1 MRLSVAAAPLL
12 WSAMMLSVTGCGAR
26 YVASPGST
34 TIAPRLQFAIPTGRE
49 LGYSIDST
57 QLITAHVRDQ
67 VQVFQ
72 AYVSATPDKVTV
84 IAFDPFGG
92 RALTVIATDD
102 AIHTEVAPIV
112 PSVLRPGNILAD
124 IAIVYWPAAAVR
136 RGLAG
141 TSATLY
147 DDDRE
152 RTITDNGREVVH
164 VTYDTPHENTWTK
177 VAHLRNI
184 AFGYELDLQSSVTAK

>member
-1 MRLSVAAAPLL
+1 MRLNVATLRLL
-12 WSAMMLSVTGCGAR
+12 LIATLLGSAGCAAR

-34 TIAPRLQFAIPTGRE
+34 TIAPGLQFAIPTGRE
-49 LGYSIDST
+49 LGYSVDST

-72 AYVSATPDKVTV
+72 AYVSATPDKVTI

-112 PSVLRPGNILAD
+112 PAVLRPGNILAD
-124 IAIVYWPAAAVR
+124 LAIVYWPATAVR

-147 DDDRE
+147 DDE
-152 RTITDNGREVVH
+152 STRTITDNGREVIH

>member
-1 MRLSVAAAPLL
+1 MRVRIAILRFYFIATALA
-12 WSAMMLSVTGCGAR
+12 WTGCAAR
-26 YVASPGST
+26 YAASPGST
-34 TIAPRLQFAIPTGRE
+34 AIAPGLQFAIPTGRE
-49 LGYSIDST
+49 LGYSVDST

-67 VQVFQ
+67 TQVFQ

-112 PSVLRPGNILAD
+112 PAVLRPGNILAD
-124 IAIVYWPAAAVR
+124 IAIVYWPATAVR

-152 RTITDNGREVVH
+152 RTIIDNGHEVVN

-177 VAHLRNI
+177 AAHLHNI
-184 AFGYELDLQSSVTAK
+184 AFGYELDLQSSVAAK

>member
-1 MRLSVAAAPLL
+1 MRLGVATLRSL
-12 WSAMMLSVTGCGAR
+12 SIAMMIGCGGCAAR

-34 TIAPRLQFAIPTGRE
+34 TIAPGLQFAIPTGRE
-49 LGYSIDST
+49 LGYSVDST

-72 AYVSATPDKVTV
+72 AYVSATPDKVTI

-112 PSVLRPGNILAD
+112 PAVLRPGNILAD
-124 IAIVYWPAAAVR
+124 LRIVSARHRSVCIPRSR
-136 RGLAG
+136 R
-141 TSATLY
+141 SC
-147 DDDRE
+147 R
-152 RTITDNGREVVH
+152 RCCGRE
-164 VTYDTPHENTWTK
+164 TFWPLSQSCIGP
-177 VAHLRNI
+177 LRRFDAVWRALPRRCMTMI
-184 AFGYELDLQSSVTAK
+184 ASAASPIMGAKWST

>member
-1 MRLSVAAAPLL
+1 SMSVASRRLL
-12 WSAMMLSVTGCGAR
+12 LVAMTLAMTGCAAR
-26 YVASPGST
+26 YAASPGST
-34 TIAPRLQFAIPTGRE
+34 TIAPGLQFAIPTGRE
-49 LGYSIDST
+49 LGFSVDST

-72 AYVSATPDKVTV
+72 AYVSATPDKVTI

-112 PSVLRPGNILAD
+112 PAVLRPGNILAD

-147 DDDRE
+147 DDE
-152 RTITDNGREVVH
+152 STRTISDNGREVVQ
-164 VTYDTPHENTWTK
+164 VIYD
-177 VAHLRNI
+177 A
-184 AFGYELDLQSSVTAK
+184 